1 MSRSALIAREAA
13 AGAVINGVLSA
24 VFAFLLFGGAREVAG
39 AALVADAPVQSFAVA
54 FMATLVPTLL
64 VRQRMRRGVLPGGAA
79 TRAASIPRHAVARA
93 LLVAA
98 MVSLVA
104 WGVQALLFADGV
116 VLDRGAVLIGK
127 TLYGAA
133 LGAIVTAVAVKV
145 AICEPGIQ

>member
-1 MSRSALIAREAA
+1 MSLSALIAREAA
-13 AGAVINGVLSA
+13 VGAVINGVLSA
-24 VFAFLLFGGAREVAG
+24 AFAFVLFGGARVVAG

-64 VRQRMRRGVLPGGAA
+64 VRQRMRRGGLSGEAA
-79 TRAASIPRHAVARA
+79 TRTAGHAVVRA

-98 MVSLVA
+98 AVSLGA
-104 WGVQALLFADGV
+104 WGVQALLFADGAGI
-116 VLDRGAVLIGK
+116 DRGAVLIGK

-145 AICEPGIQ
+145 AICESGIQ